1 MHDTPQGDPMI
12 GEHMRV
18 IFEVLTQLRIR
29 GVFQPVP
36 ELVQHMVARQL
47 LGRAG
52 ITMMHWDISS
62 DTGFDGE

>member
-1 MHDTPQGDPMI
+1 MI

-47 LGRAG
+47 LGRTG
-52 ITMMHWDISS
+52 ITMMYWHIGS
-62 DTGFDGE
+62 DTRFNGE